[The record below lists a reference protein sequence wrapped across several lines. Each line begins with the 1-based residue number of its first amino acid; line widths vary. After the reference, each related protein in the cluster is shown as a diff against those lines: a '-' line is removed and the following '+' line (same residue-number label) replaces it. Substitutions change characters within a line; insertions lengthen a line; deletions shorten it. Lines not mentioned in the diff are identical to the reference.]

1 MSMPMQDMASVAF
14 MGIVVVLSPISVVLP
29 WSSLKVA
36 LKSPIEGCH
45 SMFEQHIGLSWAKQC
60 SCDPEMG
67 KSICMDIDVNTLPG
81 YYSFLS
87 MGGLL
92 LKLLLL
98 FSLLSTLISMSIIIY
113 KNRRI
118 DQEKEEELLNYKP
131 YSSWIT
137 SYTMILFLTILL
149 IWSLFIQASLDLRHG
164 GESAYSNETGWTLCL
179 VCCVLSSLSALAQLT
194 LPSEPAWDQGDYYD
208 EGEEG
213 DEWGESEEISDSES
227 GGG

>member
-1 MSMPMQDMASVAF
+1 MQVQDMVSIAC
-14 MGIVVVLSPISVVLP
+14 MGVCLVLAPISVVMP

-36 LKSPIEGCH
+36 LKSPVEGCQ

-60 SCDPEMG
+60 NCDPQLG
-67 KSICMDIDVNTLPG
+67 KSICTDIDVNSLPG

-98 FSLLSTLISMSIIIY
+98 FSLLSTLISIAVIIY

-118 DQEKEEELLNYKP
+118 NPEKEEELLNYKP

-149 IWSLFIQASLDLRHG
+149 IWSLFIQSSLDLRHG
-164 GESAYSNETGWTLCL
+164 GKGTYANETGWTLCL
-179 VCCVLSSLSALAQLT
+179 VCIILSTLAALAQISI
-194 LPSEPAWDQGDYYD
+194 PSDIFYDQGDFYD
-208 EGEEG
+208 EGDEG
-213 DEWGESEEISDSES
+213 DMYSEEISDSES